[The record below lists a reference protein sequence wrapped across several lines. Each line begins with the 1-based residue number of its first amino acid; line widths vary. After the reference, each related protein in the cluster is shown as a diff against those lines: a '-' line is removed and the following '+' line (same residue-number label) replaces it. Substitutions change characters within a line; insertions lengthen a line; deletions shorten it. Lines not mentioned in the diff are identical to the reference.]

1 MPQGGTDMLFT
12 EKRKKEQRIEQ
23 ILLEQYNRYYRLAYS
38 YVQNEADACDIV
50 QNGAYRAIRSSAKLR
65 QEAYAGTWVYRI
77 MLNEVFRFMENR
89 QSVFQESLEEMET
102 EPGAED
108 RYEDVDLKRA
118 LEAMQPGDRAVVTL
132 KYFEDMKLEEIA
144 EILGENVNTVKSRF
158 YRALG
163 KLRTELADAWQQE

>member
-1 MPQGGTDMLFT
+1 MLFT
-12 EKRKKEQRIEQ
+12 EKRKEQKIEQ
-23 ILLEQYNRYYRLAYS
+23 ILLEQYDRYYRLAYS

-50 QNGAYRAIRSSAKLR
+50 QNGAYRAIRGSAKLR

-77 MLNEVFRFMENR
+77 MLNEVLRFMENNPSAL
-89 QSVFQESLEEMET
+89 QASLEELET

-118 LEAMQPGDRAVVTL
+118 LEAMPPRDRAVITL

-144 EILGENVNTVKSRF
+144 ELLGENANTVKSRL